1 MKLRLI
7 VISSIFLS
15 LTACSGVK
23 TIMGAGATFPEPLY
37 SKMFSEYNKI
47 NPKVEIN
54 YQPIGSGGGIR
65 QLINKT
71 VNFGATDVKM
81 NDTELKEAGGEI
93 VHIPTCIGAVAIIY
107 NLDIPELKLS
117 PDVLVDIFL
126 GKITKWNDKRI
137 KELNPKVNLPDI
149 SIVVV
154 KRSDGSGTT
163 YTLSEYLSSAS
174 KEWSE
179 KIGTGKSL
187 NWPTGIGA
195 KGNNGVSA
203 YVKQTFGSIGYVEKS
218 YASQN
223 NIKVAFLKN
232 KAGNFVSPDI
242 ENIKASVSPKM
253 DIFNSSIINSS
264 EKNAYPISTLS
275 WIIVYKDLSLTTK
288 NLEEAKE
295 LAKFLWWVVHDGQKF
310 NKDYDFASLPENLLP
325 VVEDKIYSLN
335 YKGTILIE
343 KN

>member
-1 MKLRLI
+1 MKLRLV
-7 VISSIFLS
+7 VIIGVLFTLM
-15 LTACSGVK
+15 ACSGVK

-37 SKMFSEYNKI
+37 SKMFSEYNKL

-65 QLINKT
+65 QLITKT
-71 VNFGATDVKM
+71 VTFGATDVKM
-81 NDTELKEAGGEI
+81 NENELKEAGSEI

-107 NLDIPELKLS
+107 NLEVSGLRLS

-137 KELNPKVNLPDI
+137 KELNPNLNLPDL

-163 YTLSEYLSSAS
+163 YTLSEYLATVS

-179 KIGTGKSL
+179 KIGVGKSL

-195 KGNNGVSA
+195 KGNTGVAA
-203 YVKQTFGSIGYVEKS
+203 YVKQTMGSIGYVEKS
-218 YASQN
+218 YATQN
-223 NIKVAFLKN
+223 NLKVTLLKN
-232 KAGNFVSPDI
+232 KAGDFVLPEP
-242 ENIKASVSPKM
+242 ENIKAAASGV
-253 DIFNSSIINSS
+253 DVFNNSIINSS
-264 EKNAYPISTLS
+264 SKNAYPISSVS
-275 WIIVYKDLSLTTK
+275 WIIVYKDLSSTTK

-295 LAKFLWWVVHDGQKF
+295 LAKFLWWVTHDGQKY
-310 NKDYDFASLPENLLP
+310 NKDYDFASLPESLLP
-325 VVEDKIYSLN
+325 VVEDKIYSLT
-335 YKGTILIE
+335 YKGAALIE